1 MMLER
6 KAYKRLLKW
15 KNEMPQK
22 ALLVDGA
29 RQVGK
34 TFLIEEFARREFSS
48 YVKVDFLRDE
58 GAVATFA
65 EVTGAQDLVER
76 LTLAAGT
83 AVEPGRTLVFLDEV
97 QEAPN
102 VITLSKYIV
111 QDARF
116 PLVMSG
122 SLLGV
127 ELRRVKS
134 LPVGFAHIENMFP
147 LDFEEFCI
155 SQGVSA
161 SLWNRMRNAFEA
173 KEPLED
179 ALHERL
185 VRLFRIFM
193 VVGGMPDAVQAYIDG
208 AGDLG
213 AARDIQDD
221 LVRLYRDDISKYAG
235 SRALQVKS
243 IFDAIPN
250 QLNKE
255 NKRFELKSL
264 RSKAQYE
271 RYAND
276 FAWLV
281 SAGAVLKTNNVTEP
295 RYMLSR
301 TEEPNRFKLYS
312 SDTGMLFRQYPVEAA
327 LDAVA
332 GARAVNFGGVYEN
345 AVAQELAS
353 AHVPLRY
360 YHHSR
365 RGEVDFLAEVGDGG
379 VVAIEVKSGKDYKLH
394 TALNTLLGTEE
405 YGVECAYVLSE
416 ANISVGERAGKPVYY
431 VPLYLAPFV
440 IEGLVPEHVGSESE
454 AARLAKAGR
463 TLTVDPPDLSAWN

>member
-1 MMLER
+1 
-6 KAYKRLLKW
+6 
-15 KNEMPQK
+15 
-22 ALLVDGA
+22 
-29 RQVGK
+29 
-34 TFLIEEFARREFSS
+34 
-48 YVKVDFLRDE
+48 
-58 GAVATFA
+58 
-65 EVTGAQDLVER
+65 
-76 LTLAAGT
+76 
-83 AVEPGRTLVFLDEV
+83 
-97 QEAPN
+97 
-102 VITLSKYIV
+102 
-111 QDARF
+111 
-116 PLVMSG
+116 
-122 SLLGV
+122 
-127 ELRRVKS
+127 
-134 LPVGFAHIENMFP
+134 
-147 LDFEEFCI
+147 
-155 SQGVSA
+155 
-161 SLWNRMRNAFEA
+161 
-173 KEPLED
+173 
-179 ALHERL
+179 
-185 VRLFRIFM
+185 M
-193 VVGGMPDAVQAYIDG
+193 VVGGMPDAVQAYIG
-208 AGDLG
+208 GRGDLG
-213 AARDIQDD
+213 AARDVQDD

-235 SRALQVKS
+235 SRALQVES

-332 GARAVNFGGVYEN
+332 GARAVDFGGVYEN
-345 AVAQELAS
+345 AIAQELAS

-405 YGVECAYVLSE
+405 YGVERAYVLSE
-416 ANISVGERAGKPVYY
+416 ANISAGERAGKPVYY
-431 VPLYLAPFV
+431 IPLYMTPFV
-440 IEGLVPEHVGSESE
+440 VEGLVSEHVGSESE

>member
-1 MMLER
+1 MLER
-6 KAYKRLLKW
+6 KAYKKLLKW
-15 KNEMPQK
+15 KTETPGK

-34 TFLIEEFARREFSS
+34 TYLIEEFARREFDS
-48 YVKVDFLRDE
+48 YVKVDFLHDE

-65 EVTGAQDLVER
+65 EVAGGQDLIER

-102 VITLSKYIV
+102 VITLSKYIA

-161 SLWNRMRNAFEA
+161 SLWNRMRGAFEA
-173 KEPLED
+173 KEPLE
-179 ALHERL
+179 ASLHERL

-193 VVGGMPDAVQAYIDG
+193 VVGGMPDAVRAYIDG

-213 AARDIQDD
+213 AARDVQDD
-221 LVRLYRDDISKYAG
+221 LVRLYREDISKYAG
-235 SRALQVKS
+235 SRTLQVKS

-264 RSKAQYE
+264 RAKAQYE

-365 RGEVDFLAEVGDGG
+365 RGEVDFLAETGDGG

-394 TALNTLLGTEE
+394 TALNALLGTGE

-416 ANISVGERAGKPVYY
+416 ANLSIGERAGKPVYY

-440 IEGLVPEHVGSESE
+440 IEGLVSEHADSESE
-454 AARLAKAGR
+454 AARIAKAGR
-463 TLTVDPPDLSAWN
+463 TLAIDPPDFSDWD